1 MISSAQ
7 TLVMIGVSPKAPLI
21 CEEEH
26 ISEEFSKQ
34 NTVLLPTKD
43 FGKRKFI
50 HVGSSGS
57 LKSPGKQKSFEE
69 GILSSPEDSNP
80 QVLTMKS
87 ALKQWVHP
95 PDKLLT
101 GHIVYNV
108 KFLGECVVD
117 NAKGTDIVKD
127 AIRKRKFNKHIR
139 KAEGQKT
146 PRVELTISADGVTVQ
161 DPKTKACMHQYPLHR
176 ISYCADDKTD
186 KRMFTF
192 IAKAA
197 DSNTHYCYVFDSEK
211 CAEEITLTIGQ
222 AFDLAYR
229 RFLETSGQDLDSK
242 KQCIVLQKKVQ
253 TLEQE
258 NAALKKRI
266 QELERMKGVEPNQQI
281 YENIRSIEIVEGSV
295 TKSSDNAE
303 HPSGVTLD
311 PSSPQD
317 DSSTEHFFFDGF
329 PPQPSVGRKLEN
341 LILDDKP
348 VQTNGSSSTSNGSAP
363 TTPAKLGLLSP
374 PPRSS
379 RSQPQTPSSNK
390 SVYANPFSSPG
401 PSQSSVDPFGMP
413 AFTPTSPAVSPPPT
427 SRPSVSSSERELM
440 DMQVGFSAGL
450 SFGTEDF
457 SLADFDP
464 LNQSS

>member
-1 MISSAQ
+1 MDPTANVKVARDYFI
-7 TLVMIGVSPKAPLI
+7 
-21 CEEEH
+21 
-26 ISEEFSKQ
+26 SKQ

-266 QELERMKGVEPNQQI
+266 QELERMKGVEPSQQF
-281 YENIRSIEIVEGSV
+281 
-295 TKSSDNAE
+295 A
-303 HPSGVTLD
+303 
-311 PSSPQD
+311 
-317 DSSTEHFFFDGF
+317 
-329 PPQPSVGRKLEN
+329 PQPSVGRKLEN

-348 VQTNGSSSTSNGSAP
+348 VQTNGSSSISNGSTP

-390 SVYANPFSSPG
+390 SVSANPFSSPG

>member
-1 MISSAQ
+1 MDPTANVKVARDYFI
-7 TLVMIGVSPKAPLI
+7 
-21 CEEEH
+21 
-26 ISEEFSKQ
+26 SKQ

-161 DPKTKACMHQYPLHR
+161 DPKTKASMHQYPLHR

-266 QELERMKGVEPNQQI
+266 QELERMKGVEPSQQ
-281 YENIRSIEIVEGSV
+281 
-295 TKSSDNAE
+295 
-303 HPSGVTLD
+303 
-311 PSSPQD
+311 
-317 DSSTEHFFFDGF
+317 F

-390 SVYANPFSSPG
+390 SVSANPFSSPG

>member
-1 MISSAQ
+1 MASAQ
-7 TLVMIGVSPKAPLI
+7 TLVMIGVSPKVPLI
-21 CEEEH
+21 CEEEQFA
-26 ISEEFSKQ
+26 EEFSKQ

-50 HVGSSGS
+50 HVGNSS
-57 LKSPGKQKSFEE
+57 LKSPGKQKSFEA
-69 GILSSPEDSNP
+69 GITAAEEDTSSDI
-80 QVLTMKS
+80 LTMKS
-87 ALKQWVHP
+87 ALKRWVHP

-108 KFLGECVVD
+108 KFLGECEVD

-161 DPKTKACMHQYPLHR
+161 DPKTKVCMHQYPLHR

-197 DSNTHYCYVFDSEK
+197 DSNSHYCYVFDSEK

-242 KQCIVLQKKVQ
+242 KQCVLLQKKVQ

-258 NAALKKRI
+258 NAALKKRV
-266 QELERMKGVEPNQQI
+266 QELEKLKGVEPSQQF
-281 YENIRSIEIVEGSV
+281 
-295 TKSSDNAE
+295 A
-303 HPSGVTLD
+303 
-311 PSSPQD
+311 
-317 DSSTEHFFFDGF
+317 
-329 PPQPSVGRKLEN
+329 PQPSVGRKLEN

-348 VQTNGSSSTSNGSAP
+348 AQTNGSSTTNGS
-363 TTPAKLGLLSP
+363 TPSSAGKGLLSP

-379 RSQPQTPSSNK
+379 RSQSQPSSNK
-390 SVYANPFSSPG
+390 SASANPFFSPS
-401 PSQSSVDPFGMP
+401 PSETSVDPFGMP
-413 AFTPTSPAVSPPPT
+413 AFTPTSPGSTPQT
-427 SRPSVSSSERELM
+427 SGPSVSSSERELM

>member
-1 MISSAQ
+1 MTSAQ
-7 TLVMIGVSPKAPLI
+7 TLVMIGVSQKTPLI

-26 ISEEFSKQ
+26 LAENLSKQ
-34 NTVLLPTKD
+34 NTVLIPSKE

-50 HVGSSGS
+50 HVGSSSS
-57 LKSPGKQKSFEE
+57 LKSTGKQKSLEGGGIEE
-69 GILSSPEDSNP
+69 DNTP

-108 KFLGECVVD
+108 KFLGECEVESP
-117 NAKGTDIVKD
+117 KGTDIVKD
-127 AIRKRKFNKHIR
+127 AIRKRKFKKHIR

-146 PRVELTISADGVTVQ
+146 PRVELTVSVDGVTVQ

-197 DSNTHYCYVFDSEK
+197 DSNMHYCYVFDSEK

-229 RFLETSGQDLDSK
+229 RFLENSGQDLDTK
-242 KQCIVLQKKVQ
+242 KQNLFLQKKVQ
-253 TLEQE
+253 ALEQE
-258 NAALKKRI
+258 NAALKRRI
-266 QELERMKGVEPNQQI
+266 QELENLKGVEPSQPF
-281 YENIRSIEIVEGSV
+281 S
-295 TKSSDNAE
+295 
-303 HPSGVTLD
+303 
-311 PSSPQD
+311 
-317 DSSTEHFFFDGF
+317 
-329 PPQPSVGRKLEN
+329 PQPSVGRRLEN

-348 VQTNGSSSTSNGSAP
+348 AQANGTSATNGS
-363 TTPAKLGLLSP
+363 TPATPVKGLLSP

-379 RSQPQTPSSNK
+379 RSQSQLLSAK
-390 SVYANPFSSPG
+390 SGSANPFSSPG
-401 PSQSSVDPFGMP
+401 PSQSGVDPFGMT
-413 AFTPTSPAVSPPPT
+413 AFTPTEPGSTPKT
-427 SRPSVSSSERELM
+427 RTESSSERELM

-464 LNQSS
+464 LNLSS

>member
-1 MISSAQ
+1 MTATTN
-7 TLVMIGVSPKAPLI
+7 TLVMIGMSQRAPLI
-21 CEEEH
+21 CEEDH
-26 ISEEFSKQ
+26 IIEDFSKQ
-34 NTVLLPTKD
+34 NTVLLPNKD
-43 FGKRKFI
+43 FGKRKFL
-50 HVGSSGS
+50 HLGNSTGS
-57 LKSPGKQKSFEE
+57 LKSPGKEKSFEGG
-69 GILSSPEDSNP
+69 GIEETTTP

-87 ALKQWVHP
+87 ALKQWIHP
-95 PDKLLT
+95 QDKLLT

-108 KFLGECVVD
+108 KFLGECEVD
-117 NAKGTDIVKD
+117 SAKGTDIVKD

-146 PRVELTISADGVTVQ
+146 PRVELTISADGVTIQ

-197 DSNTHYCYVFDSEK
+197 DANKHYCYVFGSEK

-229 RFLETSGQDLDSK
+229 RFLETSGQDLDTK
-242 KQCIVLQKKVQ
+242 KQCLMLQRKVQ

-258 NAALKKRI
+258 NAALKRRI
-266 QELERMKGVEPNQQI
+266 QELENLKGVDPNQRI
-281 YENIRSIEIVEGSV
+281 YANSRSLEIVEGSV
-295 TKSSDNAE
+295 TKDSDNAA

-311 PSSPQD
+311 PSSPPD
-317 DSSTEHFFFDGF
+317 DSSTENFFFNGF
-329 PPQPSVGRKLEN
+329 APQPSVGTRLEN
-341 LILDDKP
+341 LILDKP
-348 VQTNGSSSTSNGSAP
+348 AQTNGSSTSNGSMP
-363 TTPAKLGLLSP
+363 VSPGKGLLSP

-379 RSQPQTPSSNK
+379 RSHFQQSPANTSG
-390 SVYANPFSSPG
+390 SVNPFSSPG
-401 PSQSSVDPFGMP
+401 SSKSDVDPFGMT
-413 AFTPTSPAVSPPPT
+413 AFTPTGPGSTPQT
-427 SRPSVSSSERELM
+427 STVSSSERELM

>member
-26 ISEEFSKQ
+26 INEEFSKQ

-161 DPKTKACMHQYPLHR
+161 DPKTKASMHQYPLHR

-266 QELERMKGVEPNQQI
+266 QELERMKGVEPSQQF
-281 YENIRSIEIVEGSV
+281 
-295 TKSSDNAE
+295 A
-303 HPSGVTLD
+303 
-311 PSSPQD
+311 
-317 DSSTEHFFFDGF
+317 
-329 PPQPSVGRKLEN
+329 PQPSVGRKLEN

-390 SVYANPFSSPG
+390 SVSANPFSSPG

>member
-1 MISSAQ
+1 MDA
-7 TLVMIGVSPKAPLI
+7 TAKVKVSRDYFI
-21 CEEEH
+21 
-26 ISEEFSKQ
+26 SKQ
-34 NTVLLPTKD
+34 NTVLLPNKD
-43 FGKRKFI
+43 FGKRKFL
-50 HVGSSGS
+50 HLGNSTGS
-57 LKSPGKQKSFEE
+57 LKSPGKEKSFEG
-69 GILSSPEDSNP
+69 GIGGIEETSAP

-87 ALKQWVHP
+87 ALKQWIHP

-108 KFLGECVVD
+108 KFLGECEVD
-117 NAKGTDIVKD
+117 SAKGTDIVKD

-146 PRVELTISADGVTVQ
+146 PRVELTISADGVTIQ

-192 IAKAA
+192 IAKAS
-197 DSNTHYCYVFDSEK
+197 DSNKHFCYVFGSEK

-229 RFLETSGQDLDSK
+229 RFLETSGQDIDTK
-242 KQCIVLQKKVQ
+242 KQCLMLQKKVQ

-258 NAALKKRI
+258 NAALKRRI
-266 QELERMKGVEPNQQI
+266 QELENLKGVEPSQ
-281 YENIRSIEIVEGSV
+281 RF
-295 TKSSDNAE
+295 A
-303 HPSGVTLD
+303 
-311 PSSPQD
+311 
-317 DSSTEHFFFDGF
+317 
-329 PPQPSVGRKLEN
+329 PQPSVGTRLEN

-348 VQTNGSSSTSNGSAP
+348 VQTNGSSATNGS
-363 TTPAKLGLLSP
+363 TPVSPGKGLLSP

-379 RSQPQTPSSNK
+379 RSHSHSSPANSSG
-390 SVYANPFSSPG
+390 SVNPFSSPG
-401 PSQSSVDPFGMP
+401 SFTSDVDPFGMT
-413 AFTPTSPAVSPPPT
+413 AFTPTGPGSTPQT
-427 SRPSVSSSERELM
+427 STVSSTEKELM

>member
-1 MISSAQ
+1 
-7 TLVMIGVSPKAPLI
+7 MIGVSQKTPLI

-26 ISEEFSKQ
+26 LAENLSKQ
-34 NTVLLPTKD
+34 NTVLIPSKE

-50 HVGSSGS
+50 HVGSSSS
-57 LKSPGKQKSFEE
+57 LKSTGKQKSLEGGGIEE
-69 GILSSPEDSNP
+69 DNTP

-108 KFLGECVVD
+108 KFLGECEVESP
-117 NAKGTDIVKD
+117 KGTDIVKD
-127 AIRKRKFNKHIR
+127 AIRKRKFKKHIR

-146 PRVELTISADGVTVQ
+146 PRVELTVSVDGVTVQ

-197 DSNTHYCYVFDSEK
+197 DSNMHYCYVFDSEK

-229 RFLETSGQDLDSK
+229 RFLENSGQDLDTK
-242 KQCIVLQKKVQ
+242 KQNLFLQKKVQ
-253 TLEQE
+253 ALEQE
-258 NAALKKRI
+258 NAALKRRI
-266 QELERMKGVEPNQQI
+266 QELENLKGVEPSQPF
-281 YENIRSIEIVEGSV
+281 S
-295 TKSSDNAE
+295 
-303 HPSGVTLD
+303 
-311 PSSPQD
+311 
-317 DSSTEHFFFDGF
+317 
-329 PPQPSVGRKLEN
+329 PQPSVGRRLEN

-348 VQTNGSSSTSNGSAP
+348 AQANGTSATNGS
-363 TTPAKLGLLSP
+363 TPATPVKGLLSP

-379 RSQPQTPSSNK
+379 RSQSQLLSAK
-390 SVYANPFSSPG
+390 SGSANPFSSPG
-401 PSQSSVDPFGMP
+401 PSQSGVDPFGMT
-413 AFTPTSPAVSPPPT
+413 AFTPTEPGSTPKT
-427 SRPSVSSSERELM
+427 RTESSSERELM

-464 LNQSS
+464 LNLSS

>member
-26 ISEEFSKQ
+26 INEEFSKQ

-161 DPKTKACMHQYPLHR
+161 DPKTKASMHQYPLHR

-266 QELERMKGVEPNQQI
+266 QELERMKGVEPSQQF
-281 YENIRSIEIVEGSV
+281 
-295 TKSSDNAE
+295 A
-303 HPSGVTLD
+303 
-311 PSSPQD
+311 
-317 DSSTEHFFFDGF
+317 
-329 PPQPSVGRKLEN
+329 PQPSVGRKLEN

-348 VQTNGSSSTSNGSAP
+348 VQTNGSSSTSNGSTP

-390 SVYANPFSSPG
+390 SVSANPFSSPG

>member
-1 MISSAQ
+1 MDPTANVKVARDYFI
-7 TLVMIGVSPKAPLI
+7 
-21 CEEEH
+21 
-26 ISEEFSKQ
+26 SKQ

-266 QELERMKGVEPNQQI
+266 QELERMKGVEPSQQF
-281 YENIRSIEIVEGSV
+281 
-295 TKSSDNAE
+295 A
-303 HPSGVTLD
+303 
-311 PSSPQD
+311 
-317 DSSTEHFFFDGF
+317 
-329 PPQPSVGRKLEN
+329 PQPSVGRKLEN

-348 VQTNGSSSTSNGSAP
+348 VQTNGSSSTSNGLTP

-390 SVYANPFSSPG
+390 SVSANPFSSPG

>member
-1 MISSAQ
+1 MASAQ
-7 TLVMIGVSPKAPLI
+7 TLVMIGVSPKVPLI
-21 CEEEH
+21 CEEEQFA
-26 ISEEFSKQ
+26 EEFSKQ

-50 HVGSSGS
+50 HVGNSS
-57 LKSPGKQKSFEE
+57 LKSPGKQKSFEA
-69 GILSSPEDSNP
+69 GITAAEEDTSSDI
-80 QVLTMKS
+80 LTMKS
-87 ALKQWVHP
+87 ALKRWVHP

-108 KFLGECVVD
+108 KFLGECEVD

-161 DPKTKACMHQYPLHR
+161 DPKTKVCMHQYPLHR

-197 DSNTHYCYVFDSEK
+197 DSNSHYCYVFDSEK

-242 KQCIVLQKKVQ
+242 KQCVLLQKKVQ

-258 NAALKKRI
+258 NAALKKRV
-266 QELERMKGVEPNQQI
+266 QELEKLKGVEPSQQI
-281 YENIRSIEIVEGSV
+281 YENSRNIEIVEGSV
-295 TKSSDNAE
+295 TKSSDNAA
-303 HPSGVTLD
+303 HPSGVSLD

-329 PPQPSVGRKLEN
+329 APQPSVGRKLEN

-348 VQTNGSSSTSNGSAP
+348 AQTNGSSTTNGS
-363 TTPAKLGLLSP
+363 TPSSAGKGLLSP

-379 RSQPQTPSSNK
+379 RSQSQPSSNK
-390 SVYANPFSSPG
+390 SASANPFFSPS
-401 PSQSSVDPFGMP
+401 PSETSVDPFGMP
-413 AFTPTSPAVSPPPT
+413 AFTPTSPGSTPQT
-427 SRPSVSSSERELM
+427 SGPSVSSSERELM

>member
-1 MISSAQ
+1 
-7 TLVMIGVSPKAPLI
+7 MIGVSQKTPLI

-26 ISEEFSKQ
+26 LAENLSKQ
-34 NTVLLPTKD
+34 NTVLIPSKE

-50 HVGSSGS
+50 HVGSSSS
-57 LKSPGKQKSFEE
+57 LKSTGKQKSLEGGGIEE
-69 GILSSPEDSNP
+69 DNTP

-108 KFLGECVVD
+108 KFLGECEVESP
-117 NAKGTDIVKD
+117 KGTDIVKD
-127 AIRKRKFNKHIR
+127 AIRKRKFKKHIR

-146 PRVELTISADGVTVQ
+146 PRVELTVSVDGVTVQ

-197 DSNTHYCYVFDSEK
+197 DSNMHYCYVFDSEK

-229 RFLETSGQDLDSK
+229 RFLENSGQDLDTK
-242 KQCIVLQKKVQ
+242 KQNLFLQKKVQ
-253 TLEQE
+253 ALEQE
-258 NAALKKRI
+258 NAALKRRI
-266 QELERMKGVEPNQQI
+266 QELENLKGVEPSQPMYVNT
-281 YENIRSIEIVEGSV
+281 RSIEIVEGSV
-295 TKSSDNAE
+295 TNSSDNAA
-303 HPSGVTLD
+303 HPSGVKMD
-311 PSSPQD
+311 HSSPQD
-317 DSSTEHFFFDGF
+317 DSSTENFFFDGF
-329 PPQPSVGRKLEN
+329 SPQPSVGRRLEN

-348 VQTNGSSSTSNGSAP
+348 AQANGTSATNGS
-363 TTPAKLGLLSP
+363 TPATPVKGLLSP

-379 RSQPQTPSSNK
+379 RSQSQLLSAK
-390 SVYANPFSSPG
+390 SGSANPFSSPG
-401 PSQSSVDPFGMP
+401 PSQSGVDPFGMT
-413 AFTPTSPAVSPPPT
+413 AFTPTEPGSTPKT
-427 SRPSVSSSERELM
+427 RTESSSERELM

-464 LNQSS
+464 LNLSS

>member
-1 MISSAQ
+1 MDPTANVKVARDYFI
-7 TLVMIGVSPKAPLI
+7 
-21 CEEEH
+21 
-26 ISEEFSKQ
+26 SKQ

-69 GILSSPEDSNP
+69 GILSSPEDSTP

-108 KFLGECVVD
+108 KFLGECEVD

-197 DSNTHYCYVFDSEK
+197 DSNAHYCYVFDSEK

-258 NAALKKRI
+258 NAALKRRI
-266 QELERMKGVEPNQQI
+266 QELERMKGVEPNQQF
-281 YENIRSIEIVEGSV
+281 
-295 TKSSDNAE
+295 A
-303 HPSGVTLD
+303 
-311 PSSPQD
+311 
-317 DSSTEHFFFDGF
+317 
-329 PPQPSVGRKLEN
+329 PQPSVGRKLEN

-348 VQTNGSSSTSNGSAP
+348 AVQTNGSSSTRNGSGP

-390 SVYANPFSSPG
+390 SVSANPFSSPG

>member
-1 MISSAQ
+1 MK
-7 TLVMIGVSPKAPLI
+7 L
-21 CEEEH
+21 
-26 ISEEFSKQ
+26 SKQ

-50 HVGSSGS
+50 HVGNSS
-57 LKSPGKQKSFEE
+57 LKSPGKQKSFEA
-69 GILSSPEDSNP
+69 GITAAEEDTSSDI
-80 QVLTMKS
+80 LTMKS
-87 ALKQWVHP
+87 ALKRWVHP

-108 KFLGECVVD
+108 KFLGECEVD

-161 DPKTKACMHQYPLHR
+161 DPKTKVCMHQYPLHR

-197 DSNTHYCYVFDSEK
+197 DSNSHYCYVFDSEK

-242 KQCIVLQKKVQ
+242 KQCVLLQKKVQ

-258 NAALKKRI
+258 NAALKKRV
-266 QELERMKGVEPNQQI
+266 QELEKLKGVEPNQQF
-281 YENIRSIEIVEGSV
+281 
-295 TKSSDNAE
+295 A
-303 HPSGVTLD
+303 
-311 PSSPQD
+311 
-317 DSSTEHFFFDGF
+317 
-329 PPQPSVGRKLEN
+329 PQPSVGRKLEN

-348 VQTNGSSSTSNGSAP
+348 AQTNGSSTTNGS
-363 TTPAKLGLLSP
+363 TPSSAGKGLLSP

-379 RSQPQTPSSNK
+379 RSQSQPSSNK
-390 SVYANPFSSPG
+390 SASANPFFSPS
-401 PSQSSVDPFGMP
+401 PSETSVDPFGMP
-413 AFTPTSPAVSPPPT
+413 AFTPTSPGSTPQT
-427 SRPSVSSSERELM
+427 SGPSVSSSERELM

>member
-1 MISSAQ
+1 MASAQ
-7 TLVMIGVSPKAPLI
+7 TLVMIGVSPKVPLI
-21 CEEEH
+21 CEEEQFA
-26 ISEEFSKQ
+26 EEFSKQ

-50 HVGSSGS
+50 HVGNSS
-57 LKSPGKQKSFEE
+57 LKSPGKQKSFEA
-69 GILSSPEDSNP
+69 GITAAEEDTSSDI
-80 QVLTMKS
+80 LTMKS
-87 ALKQWVHP
+87 ALKRWVHP

-108 KFLGECVVD
+108 KFLGECEVD

-161 DPKTKACMHQYPLHR
+161 DPKTKVCMHQYPLHR

-197 DSNTHYCYVFDSEK
+197 DSNSHYCYVFDSEK

-242 KQCIVLQKKVQ
+242 KQCVLLQKKVQ

-258 NAALKKRI
+258 NAALKKRV
-266 QELERMKGVEPNQQI
+266 QELEKLKGVEPSQQF
-281 YENIRSIEIVEGSV
+281 
-295 TKSSDNAE
+295 A
-303 HPSGVTLD
+303 
-311 PSSPQD
+311 
-317 DSSTEHFFFDGF
+317 
-329 PPQPSVGRKLEN
+329 PQPSVGRKLEN

-348 VQTNGSSSTSNGSAP
+348 AQTNGSSTTNGS
-363 TTPAKLGLLSP
+363 TPSSAGKGLLSP

-379 RSQPQTPSSNK
+379 RSQSQPSSNK
-390 SVYANPFSSPG
+390 SASANPFFSPS
-401 PSQSSVDPFGMP
+401 PSETSVDPFGMP
-413 AFTPTSPAVSPPPT
+413 AFTPTSPGSTPQT
-427 SRPSVSSSERELM
+427 SGLSVSSSERELM

>member
-161 DPKTKACMHQYPLHR
+161 DPKSKACMHQYPLHR

-266 QELERMKGVEPNQQI
+266 QELERMKGVEPSQQ
-281 YENIRSIEIVEGSV
+281 
-295 TKSSDNAE
+295 
-303 HPSGVTLD
+303 
-311 PSSPQD
+311 
-317 DSSTEHFFFDGF
+317 F

-390 SVYANPFSSPG
+390 SVSANPFSSPG

>member
-1 MISSAQ
+1 MK
-7 TLVMIGVSPKAPLI
+7 L
-21 CEEEH
+21 
-26 ISEEFSKQ
+26 SKQ

-50 HVGSSGS
+50 HVGNSS
-57 LKSPGKQKSFEE
+57 LKSPGKQKSFEA
-69 GILSSPEDSNP
+69 GITAAEEDTSSDI
-80 QVLTMKS
+80 LTMKS
-87 ALKQWVHP
+87 ALKRWVHP

-108 KFLGECVVD
+108 KFLGECEVD

-161 DPKTKACMHQYPLHR
+161 DPKTKVCMHQYPLHR

-197 DSNTHYCYVFDSEK
+197 DSNSHYCYVFDSEK

-242 KQCIVLQKKVQ
+242 KQCVLLQKKVQ

-258 NAALKKRI
+258 NAALKKRV
-266 QELERMKGVEPNQQI
+266 QELEKLKGVEPSQQF
-281 YENIRSIEIVEGSV
+281 
-295 TKSSDNAE
+295 A
-303 HPSGVTLD
+303 
-311 PSSPQD
+311 
-317 DSSTEHFFFDGF
+317 
-329 PPQPSVGRKLEN
+329 PQPSVGRKLEN

-348 VQTNGSSSTSNGSAP
+348 AQTNGSSTTNGS
-363 TTPAKLGLLSP
+363 TPSSAGKGLLSP

-379 RSQPQTPSSNK
+379 RSQSQPSSNK
-390 SVYANPFSSPG
+390 SASANPFFSPS
-401 PSQSSVDPFGMP
+401 PSETSVDPFGMP
-413 AFTPTSPAVSPPPT
+413 AFTPTSPGSTPQT
-427 SRPSVSSSERELM
+427 SGPSVSSSERELM

>member
-1 MISSAQ
+1 MTATTN
-7 TLVMIGVSPKAPLI
+7 TLVMIGMSQRAPLI
-21 CEEEH
+21 CEEDH
-26 ISEEFSKQ
+26 IIEDFSKQ
-34 NTVLLPTKD
+34 NTVLLPNKD
-43 FGKRKFI
+43 FGKRKFL
-50 HVGSSGS
+50 HLGNSTGS
-57 LKSPGKQKSFEE
+57 LKSPGKEKSFEGG
-69 GILSSPEDSNP
+69 GIEETTTP

-87 ALKQWVHP
+87 ALKQWIHP
-95 PDKLLT
+95 QDKLLT

-108 KFLGECVVD
+108 KFLGECEVD
-117 NAKGTDIVKD
+117 SAKGTDIVKD

-146 PRVELTISADGVTVQ
+146 PRVELTISADGVTIQ

-197 DSNTHYCYVFDSEK
+197 DANKHYCYVFGSEK

-229 RFLETSGQDLDSK
+229 RFLETSGQDLDTK
-242 KQCIVLQKKVQ
+242 KQCLMLQRKVQ

-258 NAALKKRI
+258 NAALKRRI
-266 QELERMKGVEPNQQI
+266 QELENLKGVDPNQ
-281 YENIRSIEIVEGSV
+281 RF
-295 TKSSDNAE
+295 A
-303 HPSGVTLD
+303 
-311 PSSPQD
+311 
-317 DSSTEHFFFDGF
+317 
-329 PPQPSVGRKLEN
+329 PQPSVGTRLEN
-341 LILDDKP
+341 LILDKP
-348 VQTNGSSSTSNGSAP
+348 AQTNGSSTSNGSMP
-363 TTPAKLGLLSP
+363 VSPGKGLLSP

-379 RSQPQTPSSNK
+379 RSHFQQSPANTSG
-390 SVYANPFSSPG
+390 SVNPFSSPG
-401 PSQSSVDPFGMP
+401 SSKSDVDPFGMT
-413 AFTPTSPAVSPPPT
+413 AFTPTGPGSTPQT
-427 SRPSVSSSERELM
+427 STVSSSERELM

>member
-1 MISSAQ
+1 
-7 TLVMIGVSPKAPLI
+7 
-21 CEEEH
+21 
-26 ISEEFSKQ
+26 
-34 NTVLLPTKD
+34 
-43 FGKRKFI
+43 
-50 HVGSSGS
+50 
-57 LKSPGKQKSFEE
+57 
-69 GILSSPEDSNP
+69 
-80 QVLTMKS
+80 MKS

-266 QELERMKGVEPNQQI
+266 QELERMKGVEPSQQ
-281 YENIRSIEIVEGSV
+281 
-295 TKSSDNAE
+295 
-303 HPSGVTLD
+303 
-311 PSSPQD
+311 
-317 DSSTEHFFFDGF
+317 F

-390 SVYANPFSSPG
+390 SVSANPFSSPG